1 MARPDSGPATRVFLV
16 CSGLGRVRRGYETF
30 MQECFEALCRF
41 PPLEAHLFKGGG
53 PDGWRSVTLPNLNR
67 SGYGARI
74 VGELTR
80 RGPYVVEQVTFTAGL
95 VPRIARERPDV
106 VYYCD
111 PTVGK
116 LLWHW
121 RRVSGARFRLLFHNG
136 GPHPPPY
143 RWCDHVH
150 QLTPPAAEEAVARGA
165 DPSRQTVLPAGTRIG
180 PVPRAPDPTER
191 ARRRAALGLPIDRPM
206 VLSVGALNRG
216 HKRMDYLVREIA
228 LLSEPRPF
236 LVMLGETERETPSVR
251 AIGDLLLGPDG
262 YRMSGE
268 PREVVDAYYRAADA
282 FVLASLTEAFGLAL
296 AEAQAHGLPCVG
308 HDYPVARFVLNG
320 EGYFA
325 DLRQTGALA
334 HALAI
339 ALAGPDSDLARAR
352 RHQSVRDRFGW
363 SELGPRYAAMLAGC
377 AASSPATLTSP
388 IDDLGYEAG
397 VGAG

>member
-1 MARPDSGPATRVFLV
+1 MARPEAPDPTRVFLV

-30 MQECFEALCRF
+30 MQECFDALARF
-41 PPLEAHLFKGGG
+41 PALDVRLFKGGG
-53 PDGWRSVTLPNLNR
+53 PDGWRSVTLPNLHR

-95 VPRIARERPDV
+95 LPRVARERPDV

-111 PTVGK
+111 PTIGK

-121 RRVSGARFRLLFHNG
+121 RRLSGAPFRLLLHNG

-150 QLTPPAAEEAVARGA
+150 QLTPVTAADATAHGV

-180 PVPRAPDPTER
+180 PVPRAPDPAER
-191 ARRRAALGLPIDRPM
+191 ARRRAALGLPADRPL
-206 VLSVGALNRG
+206 VLSVGALNRA

-228 LLSEPRPF
+228 SLPEPRPF
-236 LVMLGETERETPSVR
+236 LVMLGEVERETPSVR
-251 AIGDLLLGPDG
+251 AIGDLRLGPDG
-262 YRMSGE
+262 YRMGTL
-268 PREVVDAYYRAADA
+268 PRDAVDAYYRAADA
-282 FVLASLTEAFGLAL
+282 FVLASLVEAFGLVL
-296 AEAQAHGLPCVG
+296 AEALAHGLPCIA
-308 HDYPVARFVLNG
+308 HDHPVARLVLDG

-325 DLRQTGALA
+325 DLREPGALA
-334 HALAI
+334 HALI
-339 ALAGPDSDLARAR
+339 VALATPDSDGVRAR
-352 RHQSVRDRFGW
+352 RHQSARDRFGW
-363 SELGPRYAAMLAGC
+363 SALGPRYAAMLAGC
-377 AASSPATLTSP
+377 AGTAPVTSTAP

-397 VGAG
+397 VAAS